1 MTTAML
7 VRRLRKG
14 DTVKIGGGDLPE
26 VVIVVRQDPDA
37 SLSLNFEAPAGV
49 QIRHEKRAG
58 DAQPTAIRSHLPND
72 G

>member
-1 MTTAML
+1 ML

-14 DTVKIGGGDLPE
+14 DTVKIGGGALPE

-49 QIRHEKRAG
+49 QIRHEKHAVT
-58 DAQPTAIRSHLPND
+58 AQVTAIRSHLPND

>member
-1 MTTAML
+1 ML

-26 VVIVVRQDPDA
+26 IVIVVRQDPDA
-37 SLSLNFEAPAGV
+37 SLSLNFDAPAGV
-49 QIRHEKRAG
+49 QIRHEKNAG
-58 DAQPTAIRSHLPND
+58 TAQVTAIRSHLPND